1 MNSRTHRS
9 RNCLSFKTINTMETK
24 ELVLNKL
31 KEKFPEINFETSDFR
46 DQLCVKFDKKNIQ
59 AVCKF
64 LKEDPELEFLHC
76 ADVTAIDWAKRKDR
90 FTVVY
95 NIFSLKNKFRLRLKA
110 DVDESDCTID
120 SVTSIWKTANWQ
132 ERETYD
138 MYGIKFN
145 NHPDP
150 RRMYMPEEFEYH
162 PLRKDF
168 PLMGIPGSLP
178 LPKK

>member
-1 MNSRTHRS
+1 
-9 RNCLSFKTINTMETK
+9 MEIK
-24 ELVLNKL
+24 ELVLQKL
-31 KEKFPEINFETSDFR
+31 KQQFTGTDFEVSEYLDELTIKLPK
-46 DQLCVKFDKKNIQ
+46 DQIVK
-59 AVCKF
+59 VCEF
-64 LKEDPELEFLHC
+64 LKTDPDLEFLLC
-76 ADVTAIDWAKRKDR
+76 QDITAIDWAKRKNR

-95 NIFSLKNKFRLRLKA
+95 HIYSFKNKFRLRLKA

-120 SVTSIWKTANWQ
+120 TVSSVWKGANWQ

-145 NHPDP
+145 NHPDL
-150 RRMYMPEEFEYH
+150 RRMYMPEDFEYH

-168 PLMGIPGSLP
+168 PLMGIPGSIP

>member
-1 MNSRTHRS
+1 MDLKS
-9 RNCLSFKTINTMETK
+9 LIPQ
-24 ELVLNKL
+24 KL
-31 KEKFPEINFETSDFR
+31 KEKFPSVDFELTDYKDEIA
-46 DQLCVKFDKKNIQ
+46 LKFDKKFI
-59 AVCKF
+59 VEICKF
-64 LKEDPELEFLHC
+64 LKSDPELEFNWC
-76 ADVTAIDWAKRKDR
+76 SDITAVDWATRKNR

-95 NIFSLKNKFRLRLKA
+95 NIFSIKHNFRLRLKA
-110 DVDESDCTID
+110 DIDESDATIE
-120 SVTSIWKTANWQ
+120 SVSSVWKAANWQ

-145 NHPDP
+145 NHPDL
-150 RRMYMPEEFEYH
+150 RRMYMPEEFEYY

>member
-1 MNSRTHRS
+1 MD
-9 RNCLSFKTINTMETK
+9 LK
-24 ELVLNKL
+24 ELVVQKL
-31 KEKFPEINFETSDFR
+31 KEHFPDTNFESTNYRDELTIKFPKEIVVD
-46 DQLCVKFDKKNIQ
+46 
-59 AVCKF
+59 VCSF
-64 LKEDPELEFLHC
+64 LKSDPDLEFNFC
-76 ADVTAIDWAKRKDR
+76 EDITAIDWAKRKDR

-95 NIFSLKNKFRLRLKA
+95 QIYSINNNFRLRLKA
-110 DVDESDCTID
+110 DVDESDCKID
-120 SVTSIWKTANWQ
+120 SVTSVWKAANWQ
-132 ERETYD
+132 EREAYD

-145 NHPDP
+145 NHPDL

>member
-1 MNSRTHRS
+1 
-9 RNCLSFKTINTMETK
+9 MELK
-24 ELVLNKL
+24 ELISQKL
-31 KEKFPEINFETSDFR
+31 QANFPEAELEFSEFR
-46 DQLCVKFDKKNIQ
+46 SEFNVKFHKKFANPI
-59 AVCKF
+59 CKY
-64 LKEDPELEFLHC
+64 LKEDSELEFLLC
-76 ADVTAIDWAKRKDR
+76 EDITAVDWAKRKNR

-95 NIFSLKNKFRLRLKA
+95 HIFSLKHNFRLVIKA
-110 DVDESDCTID
+110 DVDEADCSID
-120 SVTSIWKTANWQ
+120 TVSSVWKTSNWQ

-145 NHPDP
+145 YHPDL
-150 RRMYMPEEFEYH
+150 RRVYMPEEFEYH

>member
-1 MNSRTHRS
+1 MD
-9 RNCLSFKTINTMETK
+9 LK
-24 ELVLNKL
+24 ELIPQKL
-31 KEKFPEINFETSDFR
+31 KANFPSIDFEVSDYREELTIKFN
-46 DQLCVKFDKKNIQ
+46 KKNIVD
-59 AVCKF
+59 VCRF
-64 LKEDPELEFLHC
+64 LKQDSDFQFLMST
-76 ADVTAIDWAKRKDR
+76 DITAIDWASKKNR

-95 NIFSLKNKFRLRLKA
+95 NIFSMKNNFRLRLKA
-110 DVDESDCTID
+110 DVDESDCSID
-120 SVTSIWKTANWQ
+120 SVTSVWSAANWQ

-145 NHPDP
+145 NHPDL
-150 RRMYMPEEFEYH
+150 RSMYMPEEFEYH

>member
-1 MNSRTHRS
+1 MD
-9 RNCLSFKTINTMETK
+9 LKAVIPQ
-24 ELVLNKL
+24 KL
-31 KEKFPEINFETSDFR
+31 KEKFPSVEFEVTDYR
-46 DQLCVKFDKKNIQ
+46 DELTIKFDKKI
-59 AVCKF
+59 VVEICTF
-64 LKEDPELEFLHC
+64 LKTDADLEFNWC
-76 ADVTAIDWAKRKDR
+76 SDVTAIDWATRKNR

-95 NIFSLKNKFRLRLKA
+95 NIFSIKHNFRLRLKA
-110 DVDESDCTID
+110 DVDESECSID
-120 SVTSIWKTANWQ
+120 TVSSVWKAANWQ

-145 NHPDP
+145 NHPDL
-150 RRMYMPEEFEYH
+150 RRMYMPEYFEYH